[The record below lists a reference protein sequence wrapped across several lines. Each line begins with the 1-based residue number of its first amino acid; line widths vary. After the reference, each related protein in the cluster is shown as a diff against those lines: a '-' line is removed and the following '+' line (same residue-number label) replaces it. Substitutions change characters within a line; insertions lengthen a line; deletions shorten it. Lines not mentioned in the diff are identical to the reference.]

1 MDRQHL
7 QDEMSTQAA
16 LLDSAKSVRRM
27 LKEAQAELILR
38 DDEVE
43 ALKRRL
49 ETANEKLSHFPDDW
63 EEEIQD
69 DGTLR
74 PRTLVSVL
82 KQRNAALEAGLG
94 SAKALLLFTTSCYIY
109 RYILSLTPSY
119 IVLCITYP
127 ITSCLLL
134 LPPTHTK
141 YNSTHSTA
149 AQIHNTKE
157 AEIEKRVALVVDALN
172 ARADQLKE
180 QIAKLEVEL
189 ASAIKVADLPY

>member
-1 MDRQHL
+1 
-7 QDEMSTQAA
+7 MSTQAA

-94 SAKALLLFTTSCYIY
+94 KTFHTQHSFHSKHSPPPS
-109 RYILSLTPSY
+109 YILSHTGTH
-119 IVLCITYP
+119 I
-127 ITSCLLL
+127 LL
-134 LPPTHTK
+134 
-141 YNSTHSTA
+141 
-149 AQIHNTKE
+149 
-157 AEIEKRVALVVDALN
+157 
-172 ARADQLKE
+172 
-180 QIAKLEVEL
+180 
-189 ASAIKVADLPY
+189 

>member
-1 MDRQHL
+1 
-7 QDEMSTQAA
+7 
-16 LLDSAKSVRRM
+16 M

-94 SAKALLLFTTSCYIY
+94 TSHHITPHHITSHHTTP
-109 RYILSLTPSY
+109 ILS
-119 IVLCITYP
+119 
-127 ITSCLLL
+127 
-134 LPPTHTK
+134 
-141 YNSTHSTA
+141 
-149 AQIHNTKE
+149 
-157 AEIEKRVALVVDALN
+157 
-172 ARADQLKE
+172 
-180 QIAKLEVEL
+180 
-189 ASAIKVADLPY
+189 

>member
-1 MDRQHL
+1 
-7 QDEMSTQAA
+7 MSTQAA

-63 EEEIQD
+63 EEEIHD

-74 PRTLVSVL
+74 PKTLVSVL

-94 SAKALLLFTTSCYIY
+94 NT
-109 RYILSLTPSY
+109 
-119 IVLCITYP
+119 
-127 ITSCLLL
+127 
-134 LPPTHTK
+134 
-141 YNSTHSTA
+141 
-149 AQIHNTKE
+149 IHFCC
-157 AEIEKRVALVVDALN
+157 
-172 ARADQLKE
+172 
-180 QIAKLEVEL
+180 
-189 ASAIKVADLPY
+189 S

>member
-1 MDRQHL
+1 MCDVLLSQERNGLKIDRQHL
-7 QDEMSTQAA
+7 QDEMSTQSA

-94 SAKALLLFTTSCYIY
+94 NVLFS
-109 RYILSLTPSY
+109 
-119 IVLCITYP
+119 
-127 ITSCLLL
+127 
-134 LPPTHTK
+134 
-141 YNSTHSTA
+141 
-149 AQIHNTKE
+149 
-157 AEIEKRVALVVDALN
+157 
-172 ARADQLKE
+172 
-180 QIAKLEVEL
+180 
-189 ASAIKVADLPY
+189 